1 MCGVLIWV
9 EFKILS
15 SFLILPHKITISVN
29 LLLNSPAKSSL
40 RFMNL
45 LLESIITYRLPL
57 PLSKISVSLRFDNVF
72 RCDGVRL
79 DIGGGGGDDGGGGG
93 GGDNSC

>member
-1 MCGVLIWV
+1 
-9 EFKILS
+9 
-15 SFLILPHKITISVN
+15 
-29 LLLNSPAKSSL
+29 
-40 RFMNL
+40 MNL

-79 DIGGGGGDDGGGGG
+79 DIGGGGGDDGGGGV